1 MKKILTEWRKF
12 LTEAPVIYGGGPSD
26 DDERLKIIG
35 KAMDLV
41 PTVLASGQPVW
52 YETLYDKA
60 VDMREMGSAHSM
72 EKRAPGYGRGVV
84 DGAIY
89 KFKKDHLF
97 AQPDDRQSLF
107 NWYKAPDVDEE
118 GRQLNPGDVGRWY
131 DGGGGGFMK
140 YDIHNSVER
149 TSAWKNWVKAQ
160 QPWKQFFT
168 DSLDGTME
176 AKLEEAGVPGD
187 IVGKM
192 LTSSE
197 NFLHIARLVNDMLDY
212 NLGDI

>member
-1 MKKILTEWRKF
+1 MKKILKEWREF
-12 LTEAPVIYGGGPSD
+12 LKEAPVIWGGGPSD

-60 VDMREMGSAHSM
+60 VDMREMGSAHPM

-89 KFKKDHLF
+89 KFKEDHLF

-107 NWYKAPDVDEE
+107 NYY
-118 GRQLNPGDVGRWY
+118 QLRGKSGRWY

-140 YDIHNSVER
+140 YDIHRSVER
-149 TSAWKNWVKAQ
+149 SSAWKNWVKAQ
-160 QPWKQFFT
+160 QPWKQFFS
-168 DSLDGTME
+168 DYLDGTMK
-176 AKLEEAGVPGD
+176 ARIKKQGVKGN
-187 IVGKM
+187 IVGK
-192 LTSSE
+192 LFSRPE
-197 NFLHIARLVNDMLDY
+197 NFLDMARLINDLLDY